1 MFNLIDMNNRVI
13 LGSSSP
19 RRAELLKANNIDFEI
34 VASEYVEVIEQDL
47 LPQNIVLKLALGK
60 GLEVSDRY
68 PEEVIVSADTIVV
81 FKNHKLGK
89 PDNYLELKQW
99 LNSFS
104 GNVVDI
110 WTATVVIKNSQVF
123 AQADKAQVRF
133 KSLSN
138 TIIEQYLSDPEAD
151 WMDKAGGFA
160 VQGKASDMVEYD
172 RKSYNIILGLNTEFV
187 LRHTHLK

>member
-1 MFNLIDMNNRVI
+1 MNNKII

-19 RRAELLKANNIDFEI
+19 RRAELLKKNNIDFEVKPSDYI
-34 VASEYVEVIEQDL
+34 EIIEQDL

-60 GLEVSDRY
+60 GLEVSNSY
-68 PEEVIVSADTIVV
+68 PDYTIISADTIVV

-99 LNSFS
+99 LHSFS

-110 WTATVVIKNSQVF
+110 WTGSVVIKNGKVY
-123 AQADKAQVRF
+123 AQADLAQVKFRILNN
-133 KSLSN
+133 SE
-138 TIIEQYLSDPEAD
+138 IESYLNDPEAD

-160 VQGKASDMVEYD
+160 VQGKAKDFV
-172 RKSYNIILGLNTEFV
+172 SYNEKEFDIILGLNTEFV
-187 LRHTHLK
+187 KRSILLQ